1 MIKRT
6 TIKKEGLRIMTM
18 QKRIEAFF
26 NKLESTS
33 KLIQKAKEECEES
46 LKQLEDDRLDD
57 VDESIMD
64 NPKLDKIMERID
76 YFDSIRFD
84 KISQLDDGELINYIS
99 TNYEY
104 LLKNVSIYYNDY
116 HQSILRN
123 LDSCKTFL
131 STLEVKE
138 LNLSFNEN
146 TVGTLRNTISSS
158 YDAIH
163 NSLVDCAKEYF
174 NMNKERENIEEES
187 KKAVNSSSS
196 VAKMIV
202 KKSSIDGAGVYFY
215 FLWAIIFA
223 VSLIIVIVYACLHN
237 SFGYIIAGYCALG
250 SLILFLLQS
259 SFNWVLENHIQ
270 KIENRIKTK
279 THLKMVE
286 IDNYWRDFVN
296 SKTEL
301 VKLHNEL
308 PSHIKKAI
316 EIINTCAIN
325 KANIVQNLDWER
337 QDIVDDIADES
348 VEAYKGRIKDIKK
361 KRDNRIRKLN
371 KSLELDKVIYDSYN
385 LLKNYYS
392 VSNAQEL
399 NNLLNNYSIN
409 TEDDLN
415 MAVSDLISKKEA
427 EDKNCRLSF
436 PIL

>member
-1 MIKRT
+1 
-6 TIKKEGLRIMTM
+6 
-18 QKRIEAFF
+18 
-26 NKLESTS
+26 
-33 KLIQKAKEECEES
+33 
-46 LKQLEDDRLDD
+46 
-57 VDESIMD
+57 
-64 NPKLDKIMERID
+64 
-76 YFDSIRFD
+76 
-84 KISQLDDGELINYIS
+84 
-99 TNYEY
+99 
-104 LLKNVSIYYNDY
+104 
-116 HQSILRN
+116 
-123 LDSCKTFL
+123 
-131 STLEVKE
+131 
-138 LNLSFNEN
+138 
-146 TVGTLRNTISSS
+146 
-158 YDAIH
+158 
-163 NSLVDCAKEYF
+163 
-174 NMNKERENIEEES
+174 
-187 KKAVNSSSS
+187 
-196 VAKMIV
+196 
-202 KKSSIDGAGVYFY
+202 
-215 FLWAIIFA
+215 
-223 VSLIIVIVYACLHN
+223 
-237 SFGYIIAGYCALG
+237 
-250 SLILFLLQS
+250 
-259 SFNWVLENHIQ
+259 
-270 KIENRIKTK
+270 
-279 THLKMVE
+279 MVE

>member
-237 SFGYIIAGYCALG
+237 SFGYTIAGYCALG

-409 TEDDLN
+409 TDDDLN

>member
-1 MIKRT
+1 
-6 TIKKEGLRIMTM
+6 MTM

-237 SFGYIIAGYCALG
+237 SFGYTIAGYCALG

>member
-237 SFGYIIAGYCALG
+237 SFGYTIAGYWALG

>member
-237 SFGYIIAGYCALG
+237 SFGYTIAGYCALG